1 MSARWGWALVA
12 AVAAGAVAV
21 AVVAVV
27 DDGPQPAD
35 AQATTTTTAPG
46 GGGGGSGTNGPLRTV
61 TVTAEGTASGT
72 PDTAVVQL
80 GVQTQAASAKDALE
94 QANQKAAQL
103 LDALKFGGV
112 KPDDITTTNVFVYPQ
127 YDSNG
132 QTDHRLPGAATR
144 SAPRS
149 ATSTNAGTII
159 DAAAGVVGDQ
169 ITLQGVSFNID
180 DTGSLRQAARD
191 DAVAHAKSQADQL
204 AAATGLK
211 VGKVVSI
218 VEGTVPNIPVVYAA
232 AGAPATTAAD
242 SAPVPL
248 AARAAGAEPVR
259 HGRLRADVVSGL
271 TGRRR
276 RCRRVRG
283 DGQAPHRDRLRRP
296 ERARPSRTSS
306 PCPSGCRSGAPRP
319 RRCCRGRTRR
329 RRRPSRRSAPA
340 ASSRRD
346 IATANVTIWPEY
358 GEDRRRVEGYQ
369 AQQHAVGPPAGHRR
383 GGWRCSTRW
392 PAWSGTTS

>member
-1 MSARWGWALVA
+1 MGARWVWALVA
-12 AVAAGAVAV
+12 AVAAGVTAV

-27 DDGPQPAD
+27 DGGPQAAD
-35 AQATTTTTAPG
+35 AQATTTTTAPS
-46 GGGGGSGTNGPLRTV
+46 GGGGGSGTNAPLRTV

-127 YDSNG
+127 YGNNG
-132 QTDHRLPGAATR
+132 QTITGYQAGN
-144 SAPRS
+144 SVS
-149 ATSTNAGTII
+149 ATIRDVTKAGTII

-218 VEGTVPNIPVVYAA
+218 VEGAVPNIPLVYAA

-242 SAPVPL
+242 SMPVPL
-248 AARAAGAEPVR
+248 QPGQQELNLSVT
-259 HGRLRADVVSGL
+259 VVYEL
-271 TGRRR
+271 T
-276 RCRRVRG
+276 
-283 DGQAPHRDRLRRP
+283 
-296 ERARPSRTSS
+296 S
-306 PCPSGCRSGAPRP
+306 
-319 RRCCRGRTRR
+319 
-329 RRRPSRRSAPA
+329 
-340 ASSRRD
+340 
-346 IATANVTIWPEY
+346 
-358 GEDRRRVEGYQ
+358 
-369 AQQHAVGPPAGHRR
+369 
-383 GGWRCSTRW
+383 
-392 PAWSGTTS
+392 

>member
-1 MSARWGWALVA
+1 MGTRWGWALVA
-12 AVAAGAVAV
+12 AVAAGAAAV

-27 DDGPQPAD
+27 DDGPQAAD
-35 AQATTTTTAPG
+35 AQATTTTAAPG
-46 GGGGGSGTNGPLRTV
+46 GGGGGSGTNAPLRTV

-112 KPDDITTTNVFVYPQ
+112 KLDDITTTNVFVYPQ
-127 YDSNG
+127 YGSNG
-132 QTDHRLPGAATR
+132 QQITGYQAGN
-144 SAPRS
+144 SVS
-149 ATSTNAGTII
+149 ATIRDVTKAGTII

-218 VEGTVPNIPVVYAA
+218 VEGAVPNIPLVYAEA
-232 AGAPATTAAD
+232 APATTAAD
-242 SAPVPL
+242 SMPVPL
-248 AARAAGAEPVR
+248 QPGQQELNLSVT
-259 HGRLRADVVSGL
+259 VVYEL
-271 TGRRR
+271 T
-276 RCRRVRG
+276 
-283 DGQAPHRDRLRRP
+283 
-296 ERARPSRTSS
+296 S
-306 PCPSGCRSGAPRP
+306 
-319 RRCCRGRTRR
+319 
-329 RRRPSRRSAPA
+329 
-340 ASSRRD
+340 
-346 IATANVTIWPEY
+346 
-358 GEDRRRVEGYQ
+358 
-369 AQQHAVGPPAGHRR
+369 
-383 GGWRCSTRW
+383 
-392 PAWSGTTS
+392 

>member
-1 MSARWGWALVA
+1 MGARWVWALVA
-12 AVAAGAVAV
+12 AVAAGVTAV
-21 AVVAVV
+21 AVV
-27 DDGPQPAD
+27 DGGPQAAD
-35 AQATTTTTAPG
+35 AQATTTTTAPS
-46 GGGGGSGTNGPLRTV
+46 GGGGGSGTNAPLRTV

-127 YDSNG
+127 YGNNG
-132 QTDHRLPGAATR
+132 QTITGYQAGN
-144 SAPRS
+144 SVS
-149 ATSTNAGTII
+149 ATIRDVTKAGTII

-218 VEGTVPNIPVVYAA
+218 VEGAVPNIPLVYAA

-242 SAPVPL
+242 SMPVPL
-248 AARAAGAEPVR
+248 QPGQQELNLSVT
-259 HGRLRADVVSGL
+259 VVYEL
-271 TGRRR
+271 T
-276 RCRRVRG
+276 
-283 DGQAPHRDRLRRP
+283 
-296 ERARPSRTSS
+296 S
-306 PCPSGCRSGAPRP
+306 
-319 RRCCRGRTRR
+319 
-329 RRRPSRRSAPA
+329 
-340 ASSRRD
+340 
-346 IATANVTIWPEY
+346 
-358 GEDRRRVEGYQ
+358 
-369 AQQHAVGPPAGHRR
+369 
-383 GGWRCSTRW
+383 
-392 PAWSGTTS
+392 